1 MIAMIL
7 AGGTGTR
14 LWPYSRSLTPKQ
26 FLNLDS
32 THESL
37 FQETCIRL
45 ESLISSENIYVIG
58 SNEHV
63 GILRQQILQI
73 YPHYCLEQL
82 LIEPLSRNTAPAIL
96 WGVLQIPENQRQEP
110 VVVLASDHLI
120 KAPEEFVSALK
131 SAEKLANSGYIVTF
145 GIQPDRPETGY
156 GYIKSGDPLE
166 VGFKVAEFV
175 EKPDQ
180 ATAQTVSY
188 THLTLPT
195 TPYV

>member
-14 LWPYSRSLTPKQ
+14 LWPYSRSVTPKQ

-32 THESL
+32 TNESL

-63 GILRQQILQI
+63 GILRQQMLQI

-82 LIEPLSRNTAPAIL
+82 
-96 WGVLQIPENQRQEP
+96 
-110 VVVLASDHLI
+110 
-120 KAPEEFVSALK
+120 
-131 SAEKLANSGYIVTF
+131 
-145 GIQPDRPETGY
+145 
-156 GYIKSGDPLE
+156 
-166 VGFKVAEFV
+166 
-175 EKPDQ
+175 
-180 ATAQTVSY
+180 
-188 THLTLPT
+188 
-195 TPYV
+195 

>member
-14 LWPYSRSLTPKQ
+14 LWPYSRSVTPKQ

-63 GILRQQILQI
+63 GVLRQQMLQI

-82 LIEPLSRNTAPAIL
+82 LIEPLRRNTAPAIL

-110 VVVLASDHLI
+110 VVVLASD
-120 KAPEEFVSALK
+120 
-131 SAEKLANSGYIVTF
+131 
-145 GIQPDRPETGY
+145 
-156 GYIKSGDPLE
+156 
-166 VGFKVAEFV
+166 
-175 EKPDQ
+175 
-180 ATAQTVSY
+180 
-188 THLTLPT
+188 
-195 TPYV
+195 